1 MLEKKVLKPIVLA
14 VGAAL
19 AGSFALSS
27 SIANAD
33 TVESPFSMSTLSA
46 GYLLGAGEGSCGG
59 DKEGKDKAEGSCGGD
74 KEGKDK
80 AEGPCGGD
88 KEGEGHDKD
97 GEGSCGEDKDGEG
110 SCGEDKD
117 AEGSCGEDKDAEGSC
132 GEGSCGGDSKEG

>member
-1 MLEKKVLKPIVLA
+1 MSDRKVVKPIVLA

-27 SIANAD
+27 SIASAD
-33 TVESPFSMSTLSA
+33 TVDSPFAMSTLSA

-59 DKEGKDKAEGSCGGD
+59 DKEGKETAEGSCGGD
-74 KEGKDK
+74 KEGGSDS
-80 AEGPCGGD
+80 
-88 KEGEGHDKD
+88 KD
-97 GEGSCGEDKDGEG
+97 GEGSCGEDKDAEG